1 MVTDSKELA
10 KIFYKNTRNSDI
22 TLDELRYLAKAYIT
36 LYNCLYDKS
45 IDCDAFSHQ
54 VIELLRKKL
63 YNENKKE

>member
-1 MVTDSKELA
+1 MVTDPNELA
-10 KIFYKNTRNSDI
+10 EIFCKNTQNSDI

-36 LYNCLYDKS
+36 IYNRLYDRS
-45 IDCDAFSHQ
+45 IDSDAFSHK